1 MVRMRVSKTLDV
13 GSIPAVP
20 ANNKLLIFYIMTIA
34 PFVMSAYF
42 LIGLIF
48 AFYWFDTEYSKQVKE
63 LNDSG
68 EEDKGGVSM
77 FLLLLCAFWP
87 IKLVY
92 NFIRDKVL

>member
-1 MVRMRVSKTLDV
+1 
-13 GSIPAVP
+13 
-20 ANNKLLIFYIMTIA
+20 MTIA

-87 IKLVY
+87 VKLVY